1 MASVDRKFIS
11 RQKIPQQ
18 NQFSYIYDKT
28 YKQTAFVKREAERFR
43 VEKIISEVQNY
54 KSESRKEL
62 LKSLKKQAL
71 KLLCY
76 FIIFLVYILLGAVI
90 FFYIEECS
98 GADIAD
104 DKVRSKADTAKFFKN
119 TCQILYDDE
128 YKLINISSGASL
140 NKNESTKTSSAEHN
154 NTFMMAC
161 IKIMQNSSNV
171 IKETKLMTSCDVTTT
186 KSLKYITFAM
196 FTILSI
202 GYGNTTPI
210 TTIGRGVLILYAI
223 FGIPIA
229 VTMYRFTA
237 KLLVQLLTLLIRC
250 IDKKIHGRQKA
261 DDRYLHLKVLMISLV
276 FMLVFV
282 AFCCSLTMRE
292 GTEKWTFASSFYF
305 WFVSLTLIGYGDL
318 TFSQKTQLENPP
330 YLVFSFLNILFGLAL
345 SATIIEAY
353 AMTLRKGGNSI
364 ITQEKNEIENKEE
377 LDADVGHILLQLG
390 IFSIDKVEA
399 ERYISTAHDV
409 QLIDKIEELS
419 V

>member
-1 MASVDRKFIS
+1 MHSSHSCKVLRTKYGHKDKKYTVLLNTS
-11 RQKIPQQ
+11 
-18 NQFSYIYDKT
+18 NFSC
-28 YKQTAFVKREAERFR
+28 V
-43 VEKIISEVQNY
+43 
-54 KSESRKEL
+54 
-62 LKSLKKQAL
+62 
-71 KLLCY
+71 
-76 FIIFLVYILLGAVI
+76 
-90 FFYIEECS
+90 
-98 GADIAD
+98 
-104 DKVRSKADTAKFFKN
+104 
-119 TCQILYDDE
+119 
-128 YKLINISSGASL
+128 
-140 NKNESTKTSSAEHN
+140 
-154 NTFMMAC
+154 
-161 IKIMQNSSNV
+161 
-171 IKETKLMTSCDVTTT
+171 
-186 KSLKYITFAM
+186 
-196 FTILSI
+196 

-250 IDKKIHGRQKA
+250 IDKKIHSRQKT
-261 DDRYLHLKVLMISLV
+261 DDRYLHLKVLMTSLV

-292 GTEKWTFASSFYF
+292 GTENWTFASSFYF

-318 TFSQKTQLENPP
+318 TFSQEKQLENPP

-364 ITQEKNEIENKEE
+364 ITQEKNEIENKDE
-377 LDADVGHILLQLG
+377 LDADVEHILLQLG
-390 IFSIDKVEA
+390 MFSIDKVEA
-399 ERYISTAHDV
+399 ERCISPAHDV